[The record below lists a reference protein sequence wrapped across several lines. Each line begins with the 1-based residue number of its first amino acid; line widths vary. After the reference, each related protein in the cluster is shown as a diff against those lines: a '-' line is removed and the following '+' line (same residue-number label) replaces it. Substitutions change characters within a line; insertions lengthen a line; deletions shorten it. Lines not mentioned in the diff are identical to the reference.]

1 MSKLLNPKLQASNN
15 KYHLLNDFEP
25 GLIMNEIEDTAKTLP
40 EVMTIDQVA
49 EYLQLHKQVVYRH
62 VRNKTIPASRI
73 GATLRFKKSVIDA
86 WLIDSALDNLR
97 QERESQVSS
106 SHLPFNIE
114 ED

>member
-1 MSKLLNPKLQASNN
+1 
-15 KYHLLNDFEP
+15 
-25 GLIMNEIEDTAKTLP
+25 MNEIHNTSSTPP

-73 GATLRFKKSVIDA
+73 GATLRFKRSIIDS
-86 WLIDSALDNLR
+86 WLTDSALDNLR
-97 QERESQVSS
+97 QEQETLVSA
-106 SHLPFNIE
+106 SHSPFNFE

>member
-1 MSKLLNPKLQASNN
+1 
-15 KYHLLNDFEP
+15 
-25 GLIMNEIEDTAKTLP
+25 MNETQDSPKTPP

-73 GATLRFKKSVIDA
+73 GGTLRFKKSIIDA
-86 WLIDSALDNLR
+86 WLTDSALENLR
-97 QERESQVSS
+97 QDRDSRVSV
-106 SHLPFNIE
+106 SHSPFNFE